1 VTSPRQTRFLVL
13 GGVLLLV
20 AVLFLWRTP
29 DNPPG
34 FHRDEASIALSAT
47 AISESLRDEDGAL
60 FPLYFESFMDYKSPL
75 FVYGLAG
82 VFSVTGPSTT
92 AARYLAGAAVV
103 CAVLLVGLLAW
114 RRSRDAAVVI
124 AAVLLAASTPWLY
137 ELGRYAVEA
146 TLVPLLVCLLLLVL
160 DGVQRRDRWR
170 WGGAA
175 LAASCLAAVTYAY
188 AGGRVL
194 APLLAAALVLFAGRA
209 HLRWLLATWGI
220 YLLALVPLGVYAL
233 RHPGALTARY
243 DATGISREGRS
254 WLSWLSDAG
263 SNYAHDVAPWR
274 WATGGDAKPFVHASD
289 YPALT
294 LPLLALAAAGV
305 VIVLWRR
312 RGDRWWRFVL
322 AATLAAPVPGALTT
336 DRLHQLRMVALPI
349 LLCVL
354 AIPALEALAQG
365 VRRRRP
371 VPALAVVALVFVLAA
386 QTVHWQQRFRE
397 SGPGRGALFEAGVPA
412 LADRAFALGGP
423 VHVDYDDHQAQAQVR
438 WRAVQRDL
446 PDTAVVVLSDGGVP
460 APGSTVF
467 GRAQECDY
475 TCTRLDE
482 ADEYWI
488 ARAG

>member
-1 VTSPRQTRFLVL
+1 MTSPRQTRFLVL

-92 AARYLAGAAVV
+92 AARYFAGAAVV

-170 WGGAA
+170 RGGAA

-263 SNYAHDVAPWR
+263 STDENVKGADGAEVGGFWR
-274 WATGGDAKPFVHASD
+274 WFGRGVHLQRLRAAPVASISARSAVSGQAKPFAVQD
-289 YPALT
+289 
-294 LPLLALAAAGV
+294 
-305 VIVLWRR
+305 R
-312 RGDRWWRFVL
+312 RGDRRHQRALRLVVG
-322 AATLAAPVPGALTT
+322 AGDPGPKSGALG
-336 DRLHQLRMVALPI
+336 MEALP
-349 LLCVL
+349 
-354 AIPALEALAQG
+354 
-365 VRRRRP
+365 RRI
-371 VPALAVVALVFVLAA
+371 AA
-386 QTVHWQQRFRE
+386 
-397 SGPGRGALFEAGVPA
+397 
-412 LADRAFALGGP
+412 
-423 VHVDYDDHQAQAQVR
+423 
-438 WRAVQRDL
+438 
-446 PDTAVVVLSDGGVP
+446 
-460 APGSTVF
+460 
-467 GRAQECDY
+467 
-475 TCTRLDE
+475 
-482 ADEYWI
+482 
-488 ARAG
+488 